1 MTTQSFRARRDNF
14 PAKVTRFIGRKREL
28 SAVTAAI
35 DAHRL
40 VTLRGP
46 GGVGKTR
53 LALQVAAAVRDT
65 FGQGAWLVE
74 LSVIRCR
81 DLLAPEVA
89 KALGLP
95 DVAPGDPDG
104 ELARHLAESDLLLI
118 LDTCEHLVTACADL
132 ASTLLAACPGLRI
145 LATSRERLGVPGE
158 QVMLISPL
166 EVFAGRGTA
175 GHGPASVSG
184 SDLAAMG
191 RSEAV
196 ELFLDRARA
205 IVPGYALTTANAAAV
220 ARLCRRLDGIP
231 LAIELAA
238 VRLRSMSAEEIVGR
252 LDDRFRVLGTARTL
266 TDRHRTL
273 RAAVRWSHELCTPA
287 EQRLWTR
294 LSVFPGGFTSEAAE
308 AVGGPGTSEVLA
320 RLVDKSVVA
329 RDPDAAPGETAPG
342 ESPRYRLLDT
352 MREFGG
358 ELLPPGDRDDARR
371 RQRDHF
377 QALVARAATQSAR
390 PEQVRWMTWVR
401 RESGNLRA
409 ALDYSFATPG
419 QEAAGLAM
427 TVGLRCYWLMLGA
440 YGEGTRWHQLALATC
455 PGSPDNAWAIFGAG
469 LQAVLQGDLVTAQPL
484 LARAANLAATLPD
497 PRLAASVTDAE
508 GMAAFHSGDAPAAMD
523 RHAAAL
529 AYFKEHGF
537 TDALSLACYG
547 RLASARL
554 LAFRLD
560 DAIELCEEGARR
572 CEAMG
577 DQWALG
583 TVTRVRGGA
592 RWMSGDNEGA
602 VADTLEA
609 LRIEEALG
617 DQHTMAMCLDVI
629 AVVLATRGDAG
640 RGDYVRAAELRGAG
654 DTMWETLRAPSRRDP
669 AYAKVRQDAAA
680 KCRAALGEARFK
692 AALDR
697 GAAMSLAEAV
707 ALARGQAR
715 VVASP
720 EPRPLT
726 RREREIA
733 ALVAQGLG
741 NRDIAEQLY
750 LSKRTVDSHL
760 EHIFS
765 KLGFTSRTQ
774 LANWVLSQ

>member
-1 MTTQSFRARRDNF
+1 VTTQSFRARKDNF

-28 SAVTAAI
+28 AAVAAAI

-104 ELARHLAESDLLLI
+104 ELARHLAESDLLLV

-132 ASTLLAACPGLRI
+132 ATTLLAACPGLRI
-145 LATSRERLGVPGE
+145 LATSRERLGAPGE

-166 EVFAGRGTA
+166 QVFAGRDPA
-175 GHGPASVSG
+175 GPGPAIVSA
-184 SDLAAMG
+184 SDLAVMG

-205 IVPGYALTTANAAAV
+205 TVPGYALTAANASAV

-238 VRLRSMSAEEIVGR
+238 VRLRSMSADEIAAR

-273 RAAVRWSHELCTPA
+273 RAAVRWSLELCTPA

-294 LSVFPGGFTSEAAE
+294 ISVFPGGFTSEAAG
-308 AVGGPGTSEVLA
+308 AVGGPGAREVLA

-329 RDPDAAPGETAPG
+329 RDPDTAPGETAPG

-352 MREFGG
+352 MRDFGR

-371 RQRDHF
+371 RHRDYY
-377 QALVARAATQSAR
+377 QALVARAATQSAG
-390 PEQVRWMTWVR
+390 PEQVRWMAWVR
-401 RESGNLRA
+401 RENGNLRA
-409 ALDYSFATPG
+409 ALDYSFTTPG

-440 YGEGTRWHQLALATC
+440 FGEGRHWHERALAAC
-455 PGSPDNAWAIFGAG
+455 PGSPDHAWANFGAG
-469 LQAVLQGDLVTAQPL
+469 LLAVLRGDLVTAGPL
-484 LARAANLAATLPD
+484 LARAADLAGALPD
-497 PRLAASVTDAE
+497 PRLAASVTSAL
-508 GMAAFHSGDAPAAMD
+508 GMAAFHSGDVAAAMD
-523 RHAAAL
+523 RHACAL

-537 TDALSLACYG
+537 TDVLALVCYS
-547 RLASARL
+547 RLASARV
-554 LAFRLD
+554 LAFQLD
-560 DAIELCEEGARR
+560 DAIQLCEEGARQ
-572 CEAMG
+572 CAAMG

-583 TVTRVRGGA
+583 TVIWVRGGA
-592 RWMSGDNEGA
+592 RWLSGDNEA
-602 VADTLEA
+602 AITDA
-609 LRIEEALG
+609 LASLKIDEALG
-617 DQHTMAMCLDVI
+617 DPHTMTMCLDLI
-629 AVVLATRGDAG
+629 AVSLATRGDAG
-640 RGDYVRAAELRGAG
+640 KGDHVRAAELTGAG
-654 DTMWETLRAPSRRDP
+654 DAMWETLNAPLQMGP
-669 AYAKVRQDAAA
+669 IYAEIRKDAAA
-680 KCRAALGEARFK
+680 KCRAALGDARFE
-692 AALDR
+692 AALGR

-707 ALARGQAR
+707 ALARGQVRA
-715 VVASP
+715 VASA

-774 LANWVLSQ
+774 LTNWVLSQ